1 MTMTMLTTLA
11 LVGRTLALAPGPN
24 VQPKSKG
31 LASSTLSSSS
41 SEFAYGLVGNS
52 IPGIESSRFDFDP
65 LRFAERASQA
75 EIVKYREAE
84 LKHGRVAMLAAT
96 GMLVSEIWHPLL
108 KSVVNVPSI
117 YAFQMT
123 MQKELL
129 FVPLLAGI
137 AAVEGL
143 SIFGAGDKPAG
154 WSTDLGF
161 QMNEDYQPGSYSSGV
176 GPWTAEK
183 LSPED
188 YESKEVTEL
197 NNGRLAMLAVA
208 GIVAQ
213 EIITQQPVV
222 LPFVETIVKMQ
233 PAVGALFN

>member
-1 MTMTMLTTLA
+1 MATMTKLTTLA
-11 LVGRTLALAPGPN
+11 LVGRTLALVPGPN
-24 VQPKSKG
+24 VQPKSK
-31 LASSTLSSSS
+31 LASSTLSSS

-52 IPGIESSRFDFDP
+52 IPGIDNSRFDFDP

-75 EIVKYREAE
+75 EMVKYREAE

-96 GMLVSEIWHPLL
+96 GMLVSELWHPLL

-183 LSPED
+183 LSPEE
-188 YESKEVTEL
+188 YMSKEVTEL

-213 EIITQQPVV
+213 ELVTQQPVV
-222 LPFVETIVKMQ
+222 LPFVEAVVKMQ